1 MLTRFIAFLLLI
13 MAQCGANAAQ
23 TPPDNIIGELITYQ
37 VRHDENLYDI
47 ARNFGVGI
55 DELMYA
61 NKSLEPWFPEPGSY
75 LVIPLQHILPPA
87 PHNGI
92 VINKVEL
99 RLYHFTQQN
108 GAQKVLTFPVS
119 VGKPG
124 YETPLG
130 TTTVYGKKED
140 PYWTPTPIVRAEYP
154 ELGLPA
160 TVPPGPN
167 NPLGKFAVYLGW
179 KWIVLHGTNDPW
191 AIGSYATRGCIRMYP
206 EHIETLFPLIKNG
219 TTVKVIDEQIKIGWL
234 NSQLYLA
241 VYPSRAQKDR
251 IDLGKQAGAPRNL
264 DATKRN
270 LVKLSKDYGI
280 QIDWDAVDSAV
291 REYRG
296 IPVRI
301 SQ

>member
-1 MLTRFIAFLLLI
+1 MLTRFIALIFLIIPCATQALE
-13 MAQCGANAAQ
+13 
-23 TPPDNIIGELITYQ
+23 PPQDNIIGELITYQ
-37 VRHDENLYDI
+37 VESDENLYDI

-61 NKSLEPWFPEPGSY
+61 NKALEPWFPEPGSY
-75 LVIPLQHILPPA
+75 LVVPKQHILPSVPR
-87 PHNGI
+87 NGI

-99 RLYHFTQQN
+99 RLYHFN
-108 GAQKVLTFPVS
+108 GGSVFTYPVS

-124 YETPLG
+124 YETPMG
-130 TTTVYGKKED
+130 STTVYGKKED

-167 NPLGKFAVYLGW
+167 NPLGKYAVYLGW

-206 EHIETLFPLIKNG
+206 EHIEALFPHIKSG
-219 TTVKVIDEQIKIGWL
+219 TAVTVIDEPIKFGWL
-234 NSQLYLA
+234 NKQLYLA
-241 VYPSRAQKDR
+241 VFPSRAQKDR
-251 IDLGKQAGAPRNL
+251 IDLGKHAGHPRGL
-264 DATKRN
+264 ETTKKH
-270 LVKLSKDYGI
+270 LVKMAKDYNLEL
-280 QIDWDAVDSAV
+280 DWETVDTAL

-296 IPVRI
+296 IPVQI
-301 SQ
+301 SR